1 MPISWSHEAN
11 AKLLRCILDVHNIK
25 VDNKAVAARM
35 TEMTGEVV
43 TENAVCLHVGR
54 MKSKFKNGQNATDP
68 GKGKDNAGATEGSSA
83 PTKKRKNRDDD
94 TGSSQAK
101 PEKKKLKS
109 KVKVEEP
116 QTQTEVDLNWATL
129 TSGEDG
135 AALAE
140 QIRAFM
146 HDRFQQ
152 VALPKFVRSVQVHT
166 FDFGTVAPDLEVK
179 DVCDPLPDFYEEDEE
194 DEDMDHQA
202 EGNGEHVST
211 RAMNETSARDAAS
224 FNEGLRSRQGG
235 SNHDDLPAHHSA
247 ATGGASRPKVLS
259 GLSLQ
264 PNANKIHNS
273 SVPPAPYSPA
283 MDSANPLY
291 AFRSQT
297 PGIPGGTS
305 NLSYFHLPL
314 SGGLSGTATPLAAV
328 AGSHRPANQQ
338 YPQSRSAFASPAPPP
353 FPKSPLPPPP
363 EQIMPP
369 SPSENSKDTENDL
382 QTILHLRYSGD
393 IRLTLTADILLDYPM
408 PSFVGIPLQLTV
420 TGLSFD
426 GVAILAYIRQ
436 SAAGDGRSETQGDD
450 ETRQKLCFCFLNKDD
465 ASAVVGEDAASVDIG
480 GNETTTDTF
489 SATSASPRSSTEKSS
504 EATGD
509 AGVGALFT
517 NIKVESEIGRR
528 TDSASISPTS
538 ATAANATGTA
548 TPSSIDTSSSGS
560 RLGDLSDIHSKLLA
574 QQQLGVHP
582 QAQAQPAQTSQQPVL
597 KNVGKVEK
605 FVLEQVRRIFE
616 DELVYP
622 SFWSFLV

>member
-1 MPISWSHEAN
+1 MSI
-11 AKLLRCILDVHNIK
+11 
-25 VDNKAVAARM
+25 
-35 TEMTGEVV
+35 
-43 TENAVCLHVGR
+43 
-54 MKSKFKNGQNATDP
+54 
-68 GKGKDNAGATEGSSA
+68 
-83 PTKKRKNRDDD
+83 
-94 TGSSQAK
+94 
-101 PEKKKLKS
+101 
-109 KVKVEEP
+109 
-116 QTQTEVDLNWATL
+116 DLNWATL

-152 VALPKFVRSVQVHT
+152 VALPKFVRSVQVHD
-166 FDFGTVAPDLEVK
+166 FDFGTIAPELEVK
-179 DVCDPLPDFYEEDEE
+179 DICDPLPDFYEEDEE
-194 DEDMDHQA
+194 DEDGDEREDA
-202 EGNGEHVST
+202 NGDDEST
-211 RAMNETSARDAAS
+211 RATQDTGVRDAAS
-224 FNEGLRSRQGG
+224 FNEGLRSRQRG
-235 SNHDDLPAHHSA
+235 STQDSAPTHHPAAASA
-247 ATGGASRPKVLS
+247 ASRPKEPPA
-259 GLSLQ
+259 LSLQ
-264 PNANKIHNS
+264 PNALNSHNPL
-273 SVPPAPYSPA
+273 VPPGPYSPA
-283 MDSANPLY
+283 FDPANPFH

-328 AGSHRPANQQ
+328 AGSHRPAHQQ
-338 YPQSRSAFASPAPPP
+338 YPHPRSAFASHPPPP
-353 FPKSPLPPPP
+353 FPTSPLPPPQ
-363 EQIMPP
+363 EQIIPP
-369 SPSENSKDTENDL
+369 SPSDNSRETENDL

-436 SAAGDGRSETQGDD
+436 SAPEDERGDGSEG
-450 ETRQKLCFCFLNKDD
+450 EESRQKLCFCFLNKDD

-480 GNETTTDTF
+480 GNDSPTDTF
-489 SATSASPRSSTEKSS
+489 SLTGGSPRASTEKSP
-504 EATGD
+504 EASGD

-528 TDSASISPTS
+528 TDSTLASPNP
-538 ATAANATGTA
+538 ATAATGTGTA

-560 RLGDLSDIHSKLLA
+560 RPGDLSDIHSRLLA
-574 QQQLGVHP
+574 QQQLGLGS
-582 QAQAQPAQTSQQPVL
+582 QAQAQPTQAPQQPVL
-597 KNVGKVEK
+597 KNVRKVEK

-622 SFWSFLV
+622 SFWSFLL